1 MSTDRERRPGSTHAG
16 RVAVVTGAARSFGRL
31 VAEALAEGG
40 AAVAA
45 VDLRDCSATAAAI
58 ESAGGRCTPFTVDVA
73 DEGSVTRLAAEVAAA
88 LGPCDILVN
97 IAGINFSTPWPELDL
112 EAWRRVMAVNLESQ
126 FLMARAF
133 APQMVARGWG
143 RIVNMASSSI
153 YTNTPGLTAYMASK
167 AGVLGL
173 TSGLANDLGQH
184 GITVNAVSPG
194 LTRTEAVE
202 QSIRDGEFPEAA
214 LVAMADQRAIRR
226 DATAADLVGTI
237 IFLTSD
243 AAAFVTARFIVAD
256 GGATRTF

>member
-1 MSTDRERRPGSTHAG
+1 VSTDRDDRPYAG
-16 RVAVVTGAARSFGRL
+16 RVAVVSGAARSFGRL
-31 VAEALAEGG
+31 VSEALAEGG
-40 AAVAA
+40 ATVAA
-45 VDLRDCSATAAAI
+45 VDLSDCGATTAAI
-58 ESAGGRCTPFTVDVA
+58 EAAGGRCTPFAVDVA
-73 DEGSVTRLAAEVAAA
+73 DERSVARLAVDVAAT

-126 FLMARAF
+126 FLMAQAF

-202 QSIRDGEFPEAA
+202 QSIRDGEFPEAE
-214 LVAMADQRAIRR
+214 LLTMANQRAIRR
-226 DATAADLVGTI
+226 DATAGDLVGTI
-237 IFLTSD
+237 LFLASE

>member
-1 MSTDRERRPGSTHAG
+1 VSTDHDRRPHAG

-31 VAEALAEGG
+31 VSEALAEDG
-40 AAVAA
+40 ATVAA
-45 VDLRDCSATAAAI
+45 VDLRDCGATAAAI
-58 ESAGGRCTPFTVDVA
+58 EAAGGRCTPFAVDVA
-73 DEGSVTRLAAEVAAA
+73 DEGSVAQLAADVAAA

-97 IAGINFSTPWPELDL
+97 IAGINFSSPWPELDL

-153 YTNTPGLTAYMASK
+153 YTNIPGLTAYMASK
-167 AGVLGL
+167 AGTLGL

-202 QSIRDGEFPEAA
+202 ESIRNGEFPEAELA
-214 LVAMADQRAIRR
+214 AMADQRAIRR
-226 DATAADLVGTI
+226 EATAADLVGTI